1 MNLRRQHTAL
11 SVAIAAMMLSAC
23 GGGGSQV
30 DPRGINGTYLS
41 VTHQSQTLGEN
52 DGQVLYYGTRDVGSN
67 ESFAVRIANQG
78 ADIYPLTNIQISGE
92 DIDEFFVIGPDE
104 ITLQPADV
112 VTVDINFQPIS
123 EGPKSATFQLD
134 YDTIQMVDESVNV
147 NEQSYYEADDLVATG
162 QFRAARQTYSEYLN
176 NDPVTVNK
184 QRAAIRLPMIDEAVN
199 FGAEEEMVLYL
210 SAMTQ
215 RDEQRF
221 SQALQSLN
229 TFDALYPDS
238 YLADDAMY
246 LQGYIQ
252 LLDVQ
257 DPRAALRT
265 MRELRERFPDTSY
278 YDTSLFSEAIAQ
290 KDLGNDRLAVELL
303 QQLKDRHTAID
314 TPVIQMPKDN
324 LLSRLWFNR
333 ANEAL
338 DDELLASTL

>member
-1 MNLRRQHTAL
+1 MNFRRQHTVL
-11 SVAIAAMMLSAC
+11 SVSIAAIMLSAC
-23 GGGGSQV
+23 GGGGSQG
-30 DPRGINGTYLS
+30 DARGINGTYLS
-41 VTHQSQTLGEN
+41 VTHQSQILGEN
-52 DGQVLYYGTRDVGSN
+52 DGQVLYYGTRNVGSN
-67 ESFAVRIANQG
+67 ESFALRIANQG

-147 NEQSYYEADDLVATG
+147 NEQNYYKADDLVATG

-176 NDPVTVNK
+176 NNPVTVNK
-184 QRAAIRLPMIDEAVN
+184 QRAAIRLPMIDEAVVY
-199 FGAEEEMVLYL
+199 GVEEEMVLYL

-221 SQALQSLN
+221 GQALQSLSA
-229 TFDALYPDS
+229 FDALYPDS
-238 YLADDAMY
+238 YLADDALY

-252 LLDVQ
+252 LMDVK
-257 DPRAALRT
+257 DPKAALRT
-265 MRELRERFPDTSY
+265 MRNLRERFQDTVY
-278 YDTSLFSEAIAQ
+278 YDTSLFSEAMAQ
-290 KDLGNDRLAVELL
+290 MDLGNDKLAIEVL

-314 TPVIQMPKDN
+314 TPVLQLPKDN
-324 LLSRLWFNR
+324 LLSRLWLIVR
-333 ANEAL
+333 A
-338 DDELLASTL
+338 AS